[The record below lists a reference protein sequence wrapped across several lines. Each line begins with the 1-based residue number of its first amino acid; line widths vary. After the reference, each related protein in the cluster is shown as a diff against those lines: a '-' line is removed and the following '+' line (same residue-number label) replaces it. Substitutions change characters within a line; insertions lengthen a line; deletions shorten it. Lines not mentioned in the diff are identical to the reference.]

1 MFVVVASKFWSAS
14 KSHER
19 TRCIWKC
26 SRVRSR
32 TRRSRKRRRRRQ
44 RLPFPPE
51 TTTTMDSSLL
61 LKDRNCC
68 FSALSSL
75 LYALHHH
82 IFHPKGQ
89 KNVESPTRGETPK
102 ESKKKCEHP
111 KGKEEKED
119 ARAGRV
125 RNERVTCFA
134 CFFATLCFFS
144 LPREEDATEKETS
157 APSRVRST
165 PVLRN
170 VCLCNREQKKNREPF
185 LFSQG
190 KKSTQKI

>member
-51 TTTTMDSSLL
+51 TTTTTTMDSSLL

-102 ESKKKCEHP
+102 ESKKKKCEHP

-119 ARAGRV
+119 DSRTTGRV

-134 CFFATLCFFS
+134 CFFFATLCFFS

-157 APSRVRST
+157 AAPSRVRST

-170 VCLCNREQKKNREPF
+170 VCLCNREQKKESRAFSLF
-185 LFSQG
+185 LY
-190 KKSTQKI
+190 